1 MKTILSAFKHCNPSS
16 EVVLWCADLG
26 LRDAGPNVLSA
37 VEVLVFAC

>member
-16 EVVLWCADLG
+16 GIVLWCADLG
-26 LRDAGPNVLSA
+26 QRNAGLNVLSA